1 MEMAE
6 YRRMAETEETHWW
19 YAATRALLSQLLEPH
34 LTAGGTFLD
43 VGAGT
48 GATGGWLADT
58 GTLVAADFEFDAL
71 AMSRERHPTQL
82 PIAADAGALPFADAS
97 FDMVLCVTVLCHRSI
112 ESPSSVVSEFA
123 RVVRP
128 SGLVCLWEPG
138 VRRLRR
144 AHDRV
149 THTGRR
155 FSRNDLARCA
165 TDAGLTIVR
174 STGANSYLVPPAF
187 VKSLLERGEVSSDLD
202 DHQSGLG
209 GILGSAA
216 RAERALLR
224 HIDMPFGLSVITL
237 AQRPPAPS

>member
-19 YAATRALLSQLLEPH
+19 YAATRALLRQILDPR

-48 GATGGWLADT
+48 GATGAWLADL

-71 AMSRERHPTQL
+71 AMSRDRHPTQL
-82 PIAADAGALPFADAS
+82 PIAADAGTLPFADAS
-97 FDMVLCVTVLCHRSI
+97 FDAVLCVTVLCHRSI
-112 ESPSSVVSEFA
+112 ASPSSVVGEFA

-128 SGLVCLWEPG
+128 GGIVCLWEPG

-155 FSRNDLARCA
+155 FSRNDLSRCA
-165 TDAGLTIVR
+165 TDAGLEIIR
-174 STGANSYLVPPAF
+174 STGANSFLVPPAF
-187 VKSLLERGEVSSDLD
+187 VKSVLERNEVASDLD
-202 DHQSGLG
+202 EHQSGLG
-209 GILGSAA
+209 GVLGSAA
-216 RAERALLR
+216 RAERAVLR
-224 HIDMPFGLSVITL
+224 HTDLPFGLSVITL
-237 AQRPPAPS
+237 AQRPVAAP

>member
-19 YAATRALLSQLLEPH
+19 YAATRALLRDLLEPN
-34 LTAGGTFLD
+34 LQSDGTFLD

-48 GATGGWLADT
+48 GATGAWLADL
-58 GTLVAADFEFDAL
+58 GTLTAVDFEYEAL
-71 AMSRERHPTQL
+71 AMARERHPMQL
-82 PIAADAGALPFADAS
+82 PVAADAGCLPVAEASVDA
-97 FDMVLCVTVLCHRSI
+97 VLCVTVLCHQSI
-112 ESPSSVVSEFA
+112 QSPTDVVREFA

-128 SGLVCLWEPG
+128 GGIVCLWEPG

-155 FSRNDLARCA
+155 FSRNDLAECA
-165 TDAGLTIVR
+165 TDAGLDVIR
-174 STGANSYLVPPAF
+174 STGAHAYLVAPAM
-187 VKSLLERGEVSSDLD
+187 VKASLERGEVASDLD
-202 DHQSGLG
+202 QHPGGLG
-209 GILGSAA
+209 GILPTMA

-224 HIDMPFGLSVITL
+224 RTDLPFGLSVITV
-237 AQRPPAPS
+237 ARRPR

>member
-19 YAATRALLSQLLEPH
+19 YAATRSLLREVLGPQLSP
-34 LTAGGTFLD
+34 GGTFLD

-48 GATGGWLADT
+48 GATGAWLADV
-58 GTLVAADFEFDAL
+58 GTLVAVDFEYEAL
-71 AMSRERHPTQL
+71 AMSRHRHPTQL
-82 PIAADAGALPFADAS
+82 PVAADAGELPIADAS
-97 FDMVLCVTVLCHRSI
+97 VDAVLCVTVLCHQSI
-112 ESPSSVVSEFA
+112 TSPTAVVREFA

-128 SGLVCLWEPG
+128 GGVVCLWEPG

-165 TDAGLTIVR
+165 TEAGLEVVR
-174 STGANSYLVPPAF
+174 STGAHSYLVPPAF
-187 VKSLLERGEVSSDLD
+187 VKSVLERGDVASDLD
-202 DHQSGLG
+202 NHQGGLG
-209 GILGSAA
+209 GVLGATA
-216 RAERALLR
+216 RCERALLR
-224 HIDMPFGLSVITL
+224 RTDLPFGLSVITL
-237 AQRPPAPS
+237 ARRTT